1 MSEIIASTYE
11 IIGRIGSGGG
21 GIVYLAN
28 HMRLGKKVV
37 LKADKRK
44 LATKPELL
52 RREVDALKNLS
63 HTYIPQVYDFFVEDE
78 TVYTVMDYIEGE
90 SLDKPL
96 IRGERIPQPQLIAWA
111 CQLLEA
117 LIYLHSPTHGTPP
130 RGILHGDIKPANIMV
145 TPHGDVCLIDYNIAL
160 ALGEENVVGRSAGYS
175 SPEHYGLDFSSKT
188 PITEDV
194 TEVMTQRDSV
204 ENATP
209 SGYSSS
215 GNRIVIPDSRSDI
228 YSLGATLYH
237 LLSGV
242 KPAKDATTVEPLS
255 GSEFSPILVGI
266 INKAMN
272 PNPDLRYQTAEEMLY
287 DLTHLRQNDPRS
299 KRQKRSVTIISS
311 VLALT
316 FFAGLFTSFVGLKR
330 MEMTQKS
337 MTLAEYSQNA
347 LSQGDTK
354 QAVRYALE
362 ALPLEKS
369 IFVPPHTSSAKKA
382 LTDSLG
388 IYDLDDGFKNHCV
401 LELPSETFK
410 TALSP
415 DGKTGAAVYS
425 FAVAL
430 FDTES
435 GEIIETLPTVKS
447 ALADVVFADNNTVI
461 YAGEDG
467 VCAYDINSRK
477 KLWSGKQATSI
488 ALSSD
493 GKTVATVYR
502 DEPFATVYGID
513 GKEKSTISFGDK
525 KQSIVDDDTFADPN
539 DNLFAISGDGKYLA
553 LSFENGGLF
562 IYDTATSEEYIE
574 IYDQSD
580 YTHFEGGFFGQYFAF
595 SSTTNGSSVFAVI
608 DTTALSQ
615 TGGFEL
621 DDRIGV
627 VANESGIYISN
638 KSTIVKI
645 HPITG
650 EQEEVA
656 YADSDITA
664 FSTDTLNTIVAT
676 GKNDYVLYDKSANLI
691 EQYNGGQTKCNFVNV
706 SGDYGLVAGMDTPK
720 VRILKRKT
728 FGDSDIFSYDAN
740 YVHDEARL
748 SGDASTVML
757 FNYKGFRLFNSD
769 GSLIKEAE
777 IPDAKKVYDQQ
788 YSKKSGNLVVIY
800 KDALRIYSGANG
812 EILFEETDLKS
823 VFYAP
828 YGVSILDKE
837 NNLKLIDRDTAEVL
851 VNEKTNSDYAAY
863 CGMVVDSKLIGNGE
877 LIGATKKDNGYLFA
891 IKSSDIC
898 SLFDNNGTKLFEVP
912 VSEQSEAFFTNDT
925 IILSP
930 LHGTPTVYSLSDG
943 KKIADLEK
951 DSYLA
956 YITETKNYIISD
968 YVSASGERYAIMLDK
983 YTYEPLATLPGLCDI
998 NGKELIFDYYKGFL
1012 RKQKIYSI
1020 DEIIDY
1026 AKASI

>member
-44 LATKPELL
+44 LSTKPEIL

-63 HTYIPQVYDFFVEDE
+63 HTYIPQVYDFFVENE

-96 IRGERIPQPQLIAWA
+96 IRGERISQPRLIAWA

-117 LIYLHSPTHGTPP
+117 LIYLHSPTHGNPP
-130 RGILHGDIKPANIMV
+130 KGIVHGDIKPANIMV
-145 TPHGDVCLIDYNIAL
+145 TPRGDVCLIDYNIAL
-160 ALGEENVVGRSAGYS
+160 ALGEECVVGRSAGYS
-175 SPEHYGLDFSSKT
+175 SPEHYGLDFSGKT
-188 PITEDV
+188 PMAEDT
-194 TEVMTQRDSV
+194 TEVMTQQNYTDEGSQQEHRS
-204 ENATP
+204 P
-209 SGYSSS
+209 S
-215 GNRIVIPDSRSDI
+215 NRIVIPDSRSDI

-237 LLSGV
+237 LLSGT
-242 KPAKDATTVEPLS
+242 KPAKDATMVEPLS
-255 GSEFSPILVGI
+255 KSEFSPLFVNI
-266 INKAMN
+266 ISKAMN

-287 DLTHLRQNDPRS
+287 ELTHLRQNDSRAKS
-299 KRQKRSVTIISS
+299 QKRSAVIISS
-311 VLALT
+311 VLSLT
-316 FFAGLFTSFVGLKR
+316 FLAGLFTSFVGLKR

-347 LSQGDTK
+347 LAEGDTT
-354 QAVRYALE
+354 QAIRYAIE
-362 ALPLEKS
+362 ALPPQKS
-369 IFVPPHTSSAKKA
+369 IFVPQHTSSAKKA

-388 IYDLDDGFKNHCV
+388 LYDLDDGFKNHCV

-410 TALSP
+410 TVISP

-435 GEIIETLPTVKS
+435 GKIIETLPTVKS
-447 ALADVVFADNNTVI
+447 ALADVVFSDNSTII

-467 VCAYDINSRK
+467 VCAYDIGNKK
-477 KLWSGKQATSI
+477 KLWTGKQTTSI

-493 GKTVATVYR
+493 GKTLATIYR
-502 DEPFATVYGID
+502 DETFATIYDID
-513 GKEKSTISFGDK
+513 GNEKSTILFGDK
-525 KQSIVDDDTFADPN
+525 KQLIVDDDTFADPN
-539 DNLFAISGDGKYLA
+539 DNLFAISSDGKYLA
-553 LSFENGGLF
+553 VSFEDGGLF

-574 IYDQSD
+574 IYDQSE
-580 YTHFEGGFFGQYFAF
+580 YTHFEGGFFNQYFAF
-595 SSTTNGSSVFAVI
+595 SSTMNSSSVFAVI
-608 DTTALSQ
+608 DTANLSQ

-627 VANESGIYISN
+627 VANETGIYISN
-638 KSTIVKI
+638 KSTVVKI
-645 HPITG
+645 HPVTG

-656 YADSDITA
+656 YADSDVTA
-664 FSTDTLNTIVAT
+664 FSTDTVNTIVAT
-676 GKNDYVLYDKSANLI
+676 QKNDYVLYDKSANLI
-691 EQYNGGQTKCNFVNV
+691 EQYNCGQTKCNFVNI
-706 SGDYGLVAGMDTPK
+706 SGDYGLVAGRDTPK
-720 VRILKRKT
+720 IRILKRKT
-728 FGDSDIFSYDAN
+728 FGDSDFFSYDSD

-748 SGDASTVML
+748 NGEATKVML
-757 FNYKGFRLFNSD
+757 FNYKGFRLFNTD
-769 GSLIKEAE
+769 GTLIKEVE

-800 KDALRIYSGANG
+800 KDALRIYNGVNG
-812 EILFEETDLKS
+812 EILFEETNLKS

-837 NNLKLIDRDTAEVL
+837 NNLKLIDKDTAEVL
-851 VNEKTNSDYAAY
+851 FSEKTNSDYAAY
-863 CGMVVDSKLIGNGE
+863 CGMVVDSELIGTGE
-877 LIGATKKDNGYLFA
+877 LIGAVQKDNSYLFA
-891 IKSSDIC
+891 IKNKEIC
-898 SLFDNNGTKLFEVP
+898 SVFDNTGTKLFEVP
-912 VSEQSEAFFTNDT
+912 VSEQSEAYFTNNA

-930 LHGTPTVYSLSDG
+930 LHGTPMVYSLSDG

-956 YITETKNYIISD
+956 YITETKNYVVSD

-983 YTYEPLATLPGLCDI
+983 QTYEPLAALPGLCDI
-998 NGKELIFDYYKGFL
+998 NGEELIFDYYKGTL
-1012 RKQKIYSI
+1012 RKQQIYSI
-1020 DEIIDY
+1020 DELIDY
-1026 AKASI
+1026 AKSHK

>member
-21 GIVYLAN
+21 GIVYLAS

-44 LATKPELL
+44 LSTKPEIL

-96 IRGERIPQPQLIAWA
+96 IRGERIAQPQLIAWA

-117 LIYLHSPTHGTPP
+117 LDYLHSPVHGTPP
-130 RGILHGDIKPANIMV
+130 RGIVHSDIKPANIMV
-145 TPHGDVCLIDYNIAL
+145 TPRGNVCLIDYNIAL
-160 ALGEENVVGRSAGYS
+160 ALGEENVVGKSAGYS
-175 SPEHYGLDFSSKT
+175 SPEHYGLDFSSRT
-188 PITEDV
+188 PTAEDETEL
-194 TEVMTQRDSV
+194 MTQRDNMDDV
-204 ENATP
+204 TP
-209 SGYSSS
+209 SEHSSS

-242 KPAKDATTVEPLS
+242 KPAKDATMVKPLS
-255 GSEFSPILVGI
+255 GSEFSPLFVDI
-266 INKAMN
+266 ISKAMN
-272 PNPDLRYQTAEEMLY
+272 PNPDLRYQSAGEMLH
-287 DLTHLRQNDPRS
+287 DLTHLRQNDPRT
-299 KRQKRSVTIISS
+299 KRQKRGAKIVGS

-316 FFAGLFTSFVGLKR
+316 FVAGLFTSFVGLKR

-337 MTLAEYSQNA
+337 LTLAEYSQNA
-347 LSQGDTK
+347 LAGGDTV
-354 QAVRYALE
+354 QAIRYALD
-362 ALPLEKS
+362 ALPTEKG
-369 IFVPPHTSSAKKA
+369 IFVPKHTSSAKKA

-410 TALSP
+410 TAISP

-425 FAVAL
+425 FAVAV

-435 GEIIETLPTVKS
+435 GKITDTLPTVKS
-447 ALADVVFADNNTVI
+447 ALADVVFADNHTII
-461 YAGEDG
+461 YAGEEG
-467 VCAYDINSRK
+467 LCAYDIMNKK
-477 KLWSGKQATSI
+477 KLWTGKMTTSI

-493 GKTVATVYR
+493 GKTVAGIYR
-502 DEPFATVYGID
+502 DESFATVYDID
-513 GKEKSTISFGDK
+513 GKEKSTIFFGDK
-525 KQSIVDDDTFADPN
+525 KQYIVDDDTFADPN

-553 LSFENGGLF
+553 VSFEDGGLF
-562 IYDTATSEEYIE
+562 IYDTVSSEEYIE
-574 IYDQSD
+574 IYDRSE

-595 SSTTNGSSVFAVI
+595 SSTMDNSSVFAVI
-608 DTTALSQ
+608 DTKELSQ

-621 DDRIGV
+621 EDRIGV
-627 VANESGIYISN
+627 VANERGIYISN
-638 KSTIVKI
+638 KSTVVKI
-645 HPITG
+645 HPVTG

-656 YADSDITA
+656 YADSDVTA

-676 GKNDYVLYDKSANLI
+676 WKNDYVLYDKSANLM
-691 EQYNGGQTKCNFVNV
+691 EQYDGGQTKCNFVNI

-728 FGDSDIFSYDAN
+728 FGDSDIFSYDPA
-740 YVHDEARL
+740 YIHDEARL
-748 SGDASTVML
+748 SGDGKTVML
-757 FNYKGFRLFNSD
+757 FNYKGFRLFSSD
-769 GSLIKEAE
+769 GTLIKEVE

-788 YSKKSGNLVVIY
+788 YSKKSGNLIVIY
-800 KDALRIYSGANG
+800 KDALRIYSGESG
-812 EILFEETDLKS
+812 EIIFEEIDLKS

-828 YGVSILDKE
+828 YGVSILDRE
-837 NNLKLIDRDTAEVL
+837 NNLKLIDKDTAKVI
-851 VNEKTNSDYAAY
+851 VSEKAKGDNAAY
-863 CGMVVDSKLIGNGE
+863 CGMVVDSKLIGDGE
-877 LIGATKKDNGYLFA
+877 LIGATKKDNSYLFA
-891 IKSSDIC
+891 IKTEDIC
-898 SLFDNNGTKLFEVP
+898 SVYDNKGTKLFEVP
-912 VSEQSEAFFTNDT
+912 VSEQSEAYFTNDT
-925 IILSP
+925 IVLSP
-930 LHGTPTVYSLSDG
+930 LHGTPTVYRLSDG

-956 YITETKNYIISD
+956 YITETENYVISD
-968 YVSASGERYAIMLDK
+968 YISASGERFAIMLDK
-983 YTYEPLATLPGLCDI
+983 HTYEPLAKLPGLCDI
-998 NGKELIFDYYKGFL
+998 NGQELMFDYYKGNL
-1012 RKQKIYSI
+1012 RKKQIYSI

-1026 AKASI
+1026 AKSSI

>member
-1 MSEIIASTYE
+1 MKEIIASTYE

-44 LATKPELL
+44 LSAKPEIL

-96 IRGERIPQPQLIAWA
+96 IRGERISQPQLISWA

-130 RGILHGDIKPANIMV
+130 KGIVHGDIKPANIMV
-145 TPHGDVCLIDYNIAL
+145 TPHGNVCLIDYNIAL
-160 ALGEENVVGRSAGYS
+160 ALGEESVVGRSAGYS

-188 PITEDV
+188 PTADDP
-194 TEVMTQRDSV
+194 TEVMTKMGTAQD
-204 ENATP
+204 AIP
-209 SGYSSS
+209 SEHSYSR
-215 GNRIVIPDSRSDI
+215 NRLIIPDSRSDI

-242 KPAKDATTVEPLS
+242 KPAKDATMVQPLS
-255 GSEFSPILVGI
+255 RSEFSPLFVDI
-266 INKAMN
+266 ISKAMN
-272 PNPDLRYQTAEEMLY
+272 PNPDLRYQTAEQMLY
-287 DLTHLRQNDPRS
+287 DLTHLRENDPRS
-299 KRQKRSVTIISS
+299 KRQKRCAVIISS
-311 VLALT
+311 VLTTT
-316 FFAGLFTSFVGLKR
+316 FIAGIFTSFVGLKR

-337 MTLAEYSQNA
+337 KTLAEYAQNA
-347 LSQGDTK
+347 LAQGETK
-354 QAVRYALE
+354 QALKYALE
-362 ALPLEKS
+362 ALPPQKG
-369 IFVPPHTSSAKKA
+369 IFIPQQTASAKKA

-388 IYDLDDGFKNHCV
+388 IYDLDDGFKNHHV

-410 TALSP
+410 TVISA

-425 FAVAL
+425 FAVAV

-435 GEIIETLPTVKS
+435 GKIIATLPTVKS
-447 ALADVVFADNNTVI
+447 ALADVVFSDNNTII

-467 VCAYDINSRK
+467 VCAYDFKNKK
-477 KLWSGKQATSI
+477 KLWSGKPATSI
-488 ALSSD
+488 TLSAD
-493 GKTVATVYR
+493 GKTVATIYR
-502 DEPFATVYGID
+502 DETFATIYSID

-525 KQSIVDDDTFADPN
+525 KQFIVDNDTFADPN
-539 DNLFAISGDGKYLA
+539 DNLFAISEDGKYLA

-562 IYDTATSEEYIE
+562 VYDTTTAEEYIE
-574 IYDQSD
+574 IYDQSEF
-580 YTHFEGGFFGQYFAF
+580 THFEGGFYGQYFAF
-595 SSTTNGSSVFAVI
+595 SSTTDGLSVFAVI
-608 DTTALSQ
+608 DTVELEQ

-627 VANESGIYISN
+627 VTNESGIYISN
-638 KSTIVKI
+638 ESTIVKI

-656 YADSDITA
+656 YADSDVRA
-664 FSTDTLNTIVAT
+664 FATDTINTIVAT
-676 GKNDYVLYDKSANLI
+676 EKNDCMLYDKYANLI
-691 EQYNGGQTKCNFVNV
+691 EQYNCGQTKCNFVNI
-706 SGDYGLVAGMDTPK
+706 SGDYGLVAGFDTPK

-728 FGDSDIFSYDAN
+728 FGDSDIFSYDGE
-740 YVHDEARL
+740 YIHDEARL
-748 SGDASTVML
+748 DSNKNTVML
-757 FNYKGFRLFNSD
+757 FNFEGFRLFNTD
-769 GSLIKEAE
+769 GTLIKEVE
-777 IPDAKKVYDQQ
+777 IPESKKVYDQQ
-788 YSKKSGNLVVIY
+788 YSKKSGNLIVIY
-800 KDALRIYSGANG
+800 KNALRIYDGASG

-828 YGVSILDKE
+828 YGVSILDRE
-837 NNLKLIDRDTAEVL
+837 NNLKLIDKDSAKVL
-851 VNEKTNSDYAAY
+851 VSKKTKSDYAAY
-863 CGMVVDSKLIGNGE
+863 CGMVVDSDFLDNGE
-877 LIGATKKDNGYLFA
+877 LIGATKKGDGYLFA
-891 IKSSDIC
+891 IRNKDVC
-898 SLFDNNGTKLFEVP
+898 SVFDDKGTKLFQTP

-925 IILSP
+925 IVLSP

-951 DSYLA
+951 DSYLT
-956 YITETKNYIISD
+956 YITETKNYVISE
-968 YVSASGERYAIMLDK
+968 YVSASGDRYAIMLDK
-983 YTYEPLATLPGLCDI
+983 HTYEPLATLPGLCDI
-998 NGKELIFDYYKGFL
+998 NGDELIFDYYKGNL
-1012 RKQKIYSI
+1012 RKQKMHSI
-1020 DEIIDY
+1020 DELIDY
-1026 AKASI
+1026 AKSNN